1 MGCPYRRGGRTFFSR
16 NSGLQNQA
24 VLYGKDAGAAA
35 GEETVLL
42 DPNLLSDDGTAA
54 LRTSA
59 LTEDGALLAYGV
71 SVGGSDW
78 FKIYVRDVAT
88 GADLEDTVDW
98 CKFSGISWTHD
109 NQGFFYSR
117 YPKPAGLDGDGK
129 GGEEKKGGGE
139 GGDGGGGGDTMDQ
152 EAAGTEVDANKNQ
165 AVYYHRLGR
174 PQEEDQLVYAAPEEP
189 EWMFGAEVRERG
201 VCVWYRVPSCCACC
215 GRTRAPWW
223 YTYCPRQGYTF
234 LRLVCC
240 HPGLFSFRRKPQ
252 S

>member
-139 GGDGGGGGDTMDQ
+139 GGEGGGDTMDQ

-189 EWMFGAEVRERG
+189 EWMFGAEVRER
-201 VCVWYRVPSCCACC
+201 VCVF
-215 GRTRAPWW
+215 G
-223 YTYCPRQGYTF
+223 
-234 LRLVCC
+234 
-240 HPGLFSFRRKPQ
+240 
-252 S
+252 